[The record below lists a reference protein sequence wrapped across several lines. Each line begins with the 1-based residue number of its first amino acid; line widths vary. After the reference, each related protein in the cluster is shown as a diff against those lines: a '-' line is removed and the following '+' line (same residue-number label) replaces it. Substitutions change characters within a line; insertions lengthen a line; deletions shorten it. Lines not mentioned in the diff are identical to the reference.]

1 MTFVDRQ
8 KELTVLEKEF
18 NRKEA
23 SLVIVYGRRRVG
35 KTALLKEFIKA
46 KRALYFLATEE
57 SEAMNRQAFQ
67 QVAAD
72 FLDDELLQSAQILR
86 WEPIFKALVKE
97 AVHQRVVLVIDEFQ
111 YIGKNNPAFLSV
123 FQRIWDTLLSQSNI
137 MVILCGSLVS
147 MMMSQTLRYDSPLYG
162 RRTAQLKVC
171 PITFSYYHE
180 FFNTP
185 LAKDELIER
194 YSITGGIP
202 KYIEA
207 FSTTED
213 IQTALENNL
222 LNPSAFLFD
231 EPNVLLQKEVSEIGS
246 YFSILRVI
254 ADGNHKISKIAA
266 VLQQKQSN
274 LPRYLNV
281 LIDLDILAR
290 EVPVT
295 EAHPEKSKRG
305 LYQIRDHFIRFWF
318 QFIYPY
324 ISYIEMGRTE
334 LVMSR
339 LQQNFIDRQVSFVYE
354 SICQETLWDL
364 SASGKLPGLLEK
376 IGRWWN
382 GSHEID
388 VVGLSE
394 TDKLLVLGE
403 CKFWKGPVGLNVL
416 ENLEKKAAYV
426 DWHKQQRKIIYVLF
440 SIHGFSQDLQSLA
453 KICKDIYLLS

>member
-1 MTFVDRQ
+1 MVQ
-8 KELTVLEKEF
+8 
-18 NRKEA
+18 EA
-23 SLVIVYGRRRVG
+23 
-35 KTALLKEFIKA
+35 A
-46 KRALYFLATEE
+46 
-57 SEAMNRQAFQ
+57 
-67 QVAAD
+67 
-72 FLDDELLQSAQILR
+72 
-86 WEPIFKALVKE
+86 
-97 AVHQRVVLVIDEFQ
+97 HQRIVLVIDEFQ

-137 MVILCGSLVS
+137 MVVLCGSLVS

-162 RRTAQLKVC
+162 RRTAQLKVR
-171 PITFSYYHE
+171 PIAFSYYHE

-207 FSTTED
+207 FSTTGN

-231 EPNVLLQKEVSEIGS
+231 EPNFLLQKEVSEIGS

-305 LYQIRDHFIRFWF
+305 LYQIRDHVIRFWF

-376 IGRWWN
+376 IGRWWD

-394 TDKLLVLGE
+394 TDNLLVLGE

-426 DWHKQQRKIIYVLF
+426 DWHKQQRKIVYILF
-440 SIHGFSQDLQSLA
+440 SIHGFSQDLQALA
-453 KICKDIYLLS
+453 KIRKDIYLLS